1 MLVLGAPGATRIT
14 TSVLQVI
21 LNHVDFGM
29 GISDAVWAPRF
40 DCQGN
45 EIVCQARIPQQTCDA
60 VGVRHPTQRLPQSHG
75 GMALVHAIAIDEMSG
90 TLSGAADTGGEGMAL
105 LVE

>member
-40 DCQGN
+40 DCQVN

-60 VGVRHPTQRLPQSHG
+60 VGVRHPTQRLSQSHG
-75 GMALVHAIAIDEMSG
+75 GMALVHAIAIDEVSG
-90 TLSGAADTGGEGMAL
+90 ALSGAADTGGEGMAL